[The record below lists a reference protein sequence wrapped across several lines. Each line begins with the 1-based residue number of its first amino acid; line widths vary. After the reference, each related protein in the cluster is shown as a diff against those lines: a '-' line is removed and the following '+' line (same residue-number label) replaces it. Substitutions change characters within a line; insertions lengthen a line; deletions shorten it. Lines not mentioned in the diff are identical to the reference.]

1 LRDEFDRQVHRQM
14 LGVGEGVEACWKEA
28 LGRALPKVKQERA
41 GFRLA
46 LTMLRHGVRMPIG
59 VILP

>member
-1 LRDEFDRQVHRQM
+1 M